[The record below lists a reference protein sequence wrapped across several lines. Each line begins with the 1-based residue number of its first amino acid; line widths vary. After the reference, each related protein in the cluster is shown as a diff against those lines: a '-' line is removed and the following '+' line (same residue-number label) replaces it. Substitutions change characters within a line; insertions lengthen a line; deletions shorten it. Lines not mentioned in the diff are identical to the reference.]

1 MLCPSDNRGLVAI
14 IFFILGM
21 ETLLPW
27 NFFITAFDY
36 FNERLNTSMSSN
48 ASESDQTSP
57 YMFDNMCV
65 LLSTLPLLLFTLL
78 NSFLYQH
85 IPERMRIAGSMFI
98 ILLLFI
104 LTATLVKVKM
114 GQDLFFKITMA
125 IIWFINMF
133 GAVLQGS
140 LFGLVGKF
148 PPKYSSWF
156 MSGQAM
162 AGIFSAVAMLV
173 SKISKTDNESAALG
187 YFITPCAA
195 TLLTL
200 CCYSLLPHLKFAG
213 LYLEVGARNKETKED
228 LDLNL
233 KENVTLVKVKPTDSD
248 YAGKSALNDS
258 YVGAFKT
265 VDALETQGEK
275 APVLAVFKKIWVMAL
290 CVTCVFAVTLS
301 VFPAVTVM
309 VKPNGLFTG
318 TMGDI
323 FTPLFCFLVFS
334 LMDWVGRSAT
344 YISQWPKKESC
355 LFPILVAARMI
366 FIPAL
371 MFCNIP
377 SRIYPLSFFKHELAY
392 IVIMSLFAMTNGYF
406 ACLSMSYAPQLV
418 RSKDAETAGA
428 LMTFFLA
435 LGLSLGG
442 AFSFVLKKL
451 V

>member
-1 MLCPSDNRGLVAI
+1 MQCQLDNRGLVAI

-21 ETLLPW
+21 GTLLPW

-36 FNERLNTSMSSN
+36 FNERLHTPTSSN

-65 LLSTLPLLLFTLL
+65 LLSQLPLLLFTLL

-85 IPERMRIAGSMFI
+85 IPERMRIAGSMVF

-114 GQDLFFKITMA
+114 EQDLFFSITMA

-200 CCYSLLPHLKFAG
+200 CCYSVLPHLKFAG
-213 LYLEVGARNKETKED
+213 LYLEAGARDKETKPE
-228 LDLNL
+228 LN
-233 KENVTLVKVKPTDSD
+233 ENLTLVKVKPVDSDCTGKIMVTDSN
-248 YAGKSALNDS
+248 GE
-258 YVGAFKT
+258 AFKSL
-265 VDALETQGEK
+265 DGAEKQGEK
-275 APVLAVFKKIWVMAL
+275 APVLAVFKKIWLMAL
-290 CVTCVFAVTLS
+290 CVTCVFTVTLS
-301 VFPAVTVM
+301 AFPAITVL

-318 TMGDI
+318 TMADI
-323 FTPLFCFLVFS
+323 FTPLSCFLVFS
-334 LMDWVGRSAT
+334 VMDWVGRSAT
-344 YISQWPKKESC
+344 YIFQWPKKDSC

-377 SRIYPLSFFKHELAY
+377 SRSYPLSLFKHEFSY
-392 IVIMSLFAMTNGYF
+392 ITIMSLFGMTNGYF
-406 ACLSMSYAPQLV
+406 ACLSMSYAPQFV

-451 V
+451 I

>member
-21 ETLLPW
+21 GTLLPW

-36 FNERLNTSMSSN
+36 FNERLNTSTSGN

-65 LLSTLPLLLFTLL
+65 LLSQLPLLLFTFL

-85 IPERMRIAGSMFI
+85 IPERMRIAGSMVF

-114 GQDLFFKITMA
+114 EQDLFFDITMA
-125 IIWFINMF
+125 TIWFINMF
-133 GAVLQGS
+133 GAVLQSS

-156 MSGQAM
+156 MSGQAT

-200 CCYSLLPHLKFAG
+200 CCYSVLPHLVHAFIIALQLGCYK
-213 LYLEVGARNKETKED
+213 K
-228 LDLNL
+228 
-233 KENVTLVKVKPTDSD
+233 LV
-248 YAGKSALNDS
+248 
-258 YVGAFKT
+258 
-265 VDALETQGEK
+265 
-275 APVLAVFKKIWVMAL
+275 
-290 CVTCVFAVTLS
+290 
-301 VFPAVTVM
+301 
-309 VKPNGLFTG
+309 
-318 TMGDI
+318 
-323 FTPLFCFLVFS
+323 
-334 LMDWVGRSAT
+334 
-344 YISQWPKKESC
+344 
-355 LFPILVAARMI
+355 
-366 FIPAL
+366 
-371 MFCNIP
+371 
-377 SRIYPLSFFKHELAY
+377 
-392 IVIMSLFAMTNGYF
+392 VIMECFENNPF
-406 ACLSMSYAPQLV
+406 V

-442 AFSFVLKKL
+442 ALSFVLKKL
-451 V
+451 YIDFIDHPVVISEAAVHAAFVLL